1 MRKAIIA
8 TCAFLLPMAARAQTF
23 PPERDWVPLRC
34 GNAVM
39 TDPYRDVANALDERD
54 VVGDPSSAAGFR
66 AADAQFLYLRV
77 RVDGDPMNGATFRQT
92 VWGFEFDIDNNPATY
107 EILVS
112 ASGATGQVAVFRNSN
127 TTIADSPADPADT
140 PAVPPTFPFSTH
152 LLVVTAG
159 NSTFGNNP
167 DYFVE
172 MAVPWS
178 TLQSL
183 GLGPTTPV
191 RVWAGTSTAD
201 NALDLDI
208 ACEDG
213 AGGAPTLSGT
223 GTDRGP
229 IGGTTGGTGGAGGA
243 IGPVGENGLEFEGG
257 PSCSC
262 NVGGKAE
269 PSGFV
274 WLVLLAFIRRGR
286 RCGSAR

>member
-8 TCAFLLPMAARAQTF
+8 TCAFLLPLSARAQTF
-23 PPERDWVPLRC
+23 PPEASWLPLHC
-34 GNAVM
+34 GGAVM
-39 TDPYRDVANALDERD
+39 TDPYRDFPNAIDERD
-54 VVGDPSSAAGFR
+54 VVGLPSAAAGFH
-66 AADAQFLYLRV
+66 AADDQFLYLRI
-77 RVDGDPMNGATFRQT
+77 RVDGNPMMGTMFLPT
-92 VWGFEFDIDNNPATY
+92 VWGFEFDIDANPATY

-112 ASGATGQVAVFRNSN
+112 ASGATGQVAVFHNST
-127 TTIADSPADPADT
+127 TTIPDSPADPADT
-140 PAVPPTFPFSTH
+140 PPVAVFPFSTH
-152 LLVVTAG
+152 LRVAVAG
-159 NSTFGNNP
+159 NSSFGNNP
-167 DYFVE
+167 DYFVA

-208 ACEDG
+208 ACQDG

-262 NVGGKAE
+262 NVGGQSE
-269 PSGFV
+269 PSGFA